1 MTTTANLA
9 SRLEGLLGAHRV
21 VVAAESE
28 LLDYAVDGIVPAAI
42 VRPNS
47 AAEAAEVV
55 RFALAEKLAVIPTGS
70 RSKLGFGMPSA
81 RYDISLDMTGLHEIA
96 HYDAGDLTLSVDAGM
111 PLRQLATVLTEKGQF
126 LPLSVP
132 CYETTTVGGT
142 LASGIDSILRNQY
155 GTTRDF
161 LIGAEF
167 VDGKG
172 ALCKS
177 GGRVVKNVTGY
188 DLHKLLVGSLGTL
201 AIITRLNFRT
211 FTLPH
216 AYGGHLA
223 SFSGLDGASAYR
235 IAIEHSGLP
244 LANLETLSPVMLALV
259 ARVLSKI
266 HPENALPLNPAN
278 WCVYASYEGNEAVV
292 PRIARDLQKLSSDA
306 PAVSSEILDP
316 DSDAHLRGLFR
327 EAFDWLRWASP
338 AVALFRIVLPQSK
351 ASDLAN
357 LLRFAN
363 ESSLRNATLL
373 RATGVTYLAFI
384 GEIDDESTLRSLESV
399 SRRIFSLAA
408 ASRGHATLLH
418 APLKLKSSVNV
429 WGPKPADFAMMQR
442 VKDSFDPQ
450 HIFAPG
456 RFVGGI

>member
-1 MTTTANLA
+1 MTATANLA
-9 SRLEGLLGAHRV
+9 ARLESLMGAHRV
-21 VVAAESE
+21 VTAEAE
-28 LLDYAVDGIVPAAI
+28 LLEYAVDGMVPSAI
-42 VRPNS
+42 VRPAS
-47 AAEAAEVV
+47 AQEVAEVV
-55 RFALAEKLAVIPTGS
+55 RFAITEKLAIVATGS
-70 RSKLGFGMPSA
+70 RSKLGLGMPPA
-81 RYDISLDMTGLHEIA
+81 RYDLALDMTALRDIA

-111 PLRQLATVLTEKGQF
+111 PLRQLATVLAEKGQF

-142 LASGIDSILRNQY
+142 LASAIDSTLRNQY

-201 AIITRLNFRT
+201 AVITRLNFRT

-223 SFSGLDGASAYR
+223 CFSSLHSASAYR
-235 IAIEHSGLP
+235 LAIENSGLP
-244 LANLETLSPVMLALV
+244 LANLETLSPETLVLV
-259 ARVLSKI
+259 AAVLRETY
-266 HPENALPLNPAN
+266 PEFSMPLDPAS

-292 PRIARDLQKLSSDA
+292 PRIARDLQKLSTEAVAISSQLLDA
-306 PAVSSEILDP
+306 A
-316 DSDAHLRGLFR
+316 SDAHLRGVLR

-351 ASDLAN
+351 PGDLAG
-357 LLRFAN
+357 LLSVAR
-363 ESSLRNATLL
+363 ESSLRGALL
-373 RATGVTYLAFI
+373 VRAAGIVYFALLA
-384 GEIDDESTLRSLESV
+384 ESGDKSALRSLESAAA
-399 SRRIFSLAA
+399 RIFSLAG
-408 ASRGHATLLH
+408 ASHGHATLLH
-418 APLKLKSSVNV
+418 APLKLKSRANV
-429 WGPKPADFAMMQR
+429 WGPQRPDFAMMQR
-442 VKDSFDPQ
+442 LKDSFDPH